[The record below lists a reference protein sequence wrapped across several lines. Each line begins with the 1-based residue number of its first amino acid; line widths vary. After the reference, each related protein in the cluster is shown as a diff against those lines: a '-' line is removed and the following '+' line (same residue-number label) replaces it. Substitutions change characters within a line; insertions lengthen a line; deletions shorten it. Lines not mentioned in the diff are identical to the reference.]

1 MFSIRPFE
9 ENDDAAMLEIEKLC
23 PQGNDKLAMGV
34 DKSPNSIARYKLYD
48 NWNVLVAEEE
58 GKVAGWVGWTAK
70 NHPTR
75 KEQYIYLTEVMVNP
89 EFQRKGIATKLVAEV
104 DKNAQET
111 GSDHVYCY
119 IYETNDAS
127 KSLFGNLGYS
137 AIRDIKICAVSVYK
151 KIPVEQKFKI
161 EHIDKNDIPEVVSL
175 INDFYSGYAHFVPFT
190 PDDFESH
197 LNGITGYGSENFWVV
212 KDEGNIVACAG
223 LWDSSIL
230 AELYYTKEPLMWKV
244 MDRIFAFFSLFGKMP
259 NIPAEGEHFKVH
271 YVTDCAF
278 NPNNPDA
285 MLNLIRHFNNIL
297 FDTKRDWFAALL
309 DPDDPLFE
317 IINKFRPQIDLW
329 SVFAK
334 PFERELPEFTP
345 FYTDIRDMIP

>member
-9 ENDDAAMLEIEKLC
+9 ENDNAAMLEIEMLC

-70 NHPTR
+70 KHPTR
-75 KEQYIYLTEVMVNP
+75 KEQHIYLTEVMVNP

-127 KSLFGNLGYS
+127 KSLFEKLGYS
-137 AIRDIKICAVSVYK
+137 SIGDMNICALSVYK
-151 KIPVEQKFKI
+151 KIPIEQKFNI
-161 EHIDKNDIPEVVSL
+161 EHIDKNDIPEVIDL
-175 INDFYSGYAHFVPFT
+175 INDFYGKYTHFIPFT
-190 PDDFESH
+190 PDSLVSH
-197 LNGITGYGSENFWVV
+197 LNGIAGYGSENFWVV
-212 KDEGNIVACAG
+212 KDKDNIVACAG

-230 AELYYTKEPLMWKV
+230 AELYYTKMPIMWKV
-244 MDRIFAFFSLFGKMP
+244 MGRIFTFLSLFVKMP
-259 NIPAEGEHFKVH
+259 KIPKEGEHFKAH
-271 YVTDCAF
+271 YITDYAF
-278 NPNNPDA
+278 KPNYPDA
-285 MLNLIRHFNNIL
+285 MINLIKHLNNIL
-297 FDTKRDWFAALL
+297 FDTKRDWFTALL
-309 DPDDPLFE
+309 DPDEPLFE
-317 IINKFRPQIDLW
+317 IISKFKPQVDIW
-329 SVFAK
+329 HVFAK
-334 PFERELPEFTP
+334 PFEKELPEFTP
-345 FYTDIRDMIP
+345 FYSDIRDMIP